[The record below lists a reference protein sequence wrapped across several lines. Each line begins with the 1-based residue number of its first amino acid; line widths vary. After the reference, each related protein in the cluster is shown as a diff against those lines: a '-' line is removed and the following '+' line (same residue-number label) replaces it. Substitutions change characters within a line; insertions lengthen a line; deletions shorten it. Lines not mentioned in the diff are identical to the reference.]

1 MSESNKQDYQENI
14 DTLITFGEEGLTA
27 RKDDPRTKEFVE
39 KKKKEIEERSI
50 FEGINLRGAREEN
63 ETFDEYKDRQKM
75 NKVLLKMY
83 KDFGKEKCWEMY
95 PNGFKSAMDQAKE
108 AVEKANQPQ
117 FTATT
122 SDGKQIPVTIK
133 NDNDGS
139 NS

>member
-14 DTLITFGEEGLTA
+14 DTLITFGEKGLTA

-108 AVEKANQPQ
+108 SVEKANQPQ